1 MRSTASR
8 RICFW
13 RQCSKR
19 TTAPFT
25 SVDIGAPAM
34 ACWVV
39 ARMDWLKNN
48 AYIAGWLSPA
58 IALIGMLIRGGG
70 KSGEIDWARMMLFIG
85 FLTCLAAA
93 FTPAVGD
100 GARFFAGSKAEHT
113 SELQ

>member
-1 MRSTASR
+1 
-8 RICFW
+8 
-13 RQCSKR
+13 
-19 TTAPFT
+19 
-25 SVDIGAPAM
+25 
-34 ACWVV
+34 
-39 ARMDWLKNN
+39 MDWLKNN

-100 GARFFAGSKAEHT
+100 GARFFAGSIAVLLAVFFMYQSDQDASLARDLRRKKGPDTTTAK
-113 SELQ
+113 